1 MPELVAVV
9 VTYRRPTELARTLA
23 LLGEQHRRLDQIV
36 VVDNGD
42 GEGKAV
48 AEAST
53 AAPRVHYVAASDNL
67 GPAGGIELGM
77 QEALSVGG
85 PDAWILV
92 VDDDDPP
99 PDAEVLGDLE
109 AALGRWTQRRPRL
122 GGLALAGATLDWHRG
137 RLHAAEPGDADYL
150 KSNWFPLYRAAAV
163 RDVGP
168 FDGSLFFGFDDL
180 EFGLRMRAAGWDLIA
195 DPLGRTVPVGPS
207 DPSWWLPRMDWRR
220 YYSLRN
226 LIWILRRHG
235 RAVTAARLAVVVG
248 VAKPLANMA
257 RHPRLAIAHLAQNLR
272 AVHDGWRGRLGRTV
286 QPDGTERAVPIP
298 RAASGYGPT

>member
-9 VTYRRPTELARTLA
+9 VTFHRPTELARTLA

-42 GEGKAV
+42 GEGRPV
-48 AEAST
+48 AAATT
-53 AAPRVHYVAASDNL
+53 AAARVHYVAAPGNL

-77 QEALSVGG
+77 REALSISG
-85 PDAWILV
+85 PDAWLLV

-99 PDAEVLGDLE
+99 PDRGVLGDLE
-109 AALGRWTQRRPRL
+109 AALNRWLQRRPRL
-122 GGLALAGATLDWHRG
+122 GGLALAGATLDWERG
-137 RLHAAEPGDADYL
+137 RLHAASPGDADYL
-150 KSNWFPLYRAAAV
+150 KSNWFPLYRAEAV
-163 RDVGP
+163 RALGP

-180 EFGLRMRAAGWDLIA
+180 EFGLRLRAAGWDLIA
-195 DPLGRTVPVGPS
+195 DPLHRTVPVGPS

-235 RAVTAARLAVVVG
+235 RAATAVRLALVVG
-248 VAKPLANMA
+248 LVKPLANLP
-257 RHPRLAIAHLAQNLR
+257 RHPRLAVAHLAQNVR
-272 AVHDGWRGRLGRTV
+272 AVHDGWRGCLGRTV
-286 QPDGTERAVPIP
+286 EPDGGPRAVPIP
-298 RAASGYGPT
+298 RAASGGSP